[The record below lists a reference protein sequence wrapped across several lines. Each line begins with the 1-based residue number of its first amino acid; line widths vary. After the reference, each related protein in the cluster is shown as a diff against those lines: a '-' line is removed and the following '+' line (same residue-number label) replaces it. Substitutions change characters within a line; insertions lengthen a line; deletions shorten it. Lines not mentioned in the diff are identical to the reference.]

1 MQEANEK
8 EMDFLGLW
16 MNSERYFS
24 YCHSRYPF
32 GLYSFSE

>member
-8 EMDFLGLW
+8 EMKGI
-16 MNSERYFS
+16 FS